1 MTLTQLKYIIAVD
14 THRHFATAAEKCFV
28 TQPTLSMQIQKL
40 EEELGVLI
48 FDRSKHPVVPTQI
61 GVKIVEQA
69 RSTLQEANLLRDIAS
84 SADSELSGY
93 FRVGIIPTI
102 APYLIPLFIRSF
114 TERYPRVELVFEEAM
129 TKDLLHRLNNDD
141 LDASILATPAGQ
153 NGINEQDLFFEPFVG
168 YLSSSHP
175 LSSKDTLEVDDL
187 DVNNLWLLTDGH
199 CFRDQTVKLC
209 KQGRHSSRNNAIEFE
224 SGNLETLKKLVEQ
237 NFGMT
242 LLPYL
247 AISDRE
253 RMHDEAMI
261 REFNQPVPIRK
272 VRLAYGRKH
281 LKKKIIEA
289 FTEEIRLSVPPELL
303 SVESSMIIE

>member
-1 MTLTQLKYIIAVD
+1 
-14 THRHFATAAEKCFV
+14 
-28 TQPTLSMQIQKL
+28 MQIQKL
-40 EEELGVLI
+40 EEELGVLV

-69 RSTLQEANLLRDIAS
+69 RNTLQEANLLRDIAS

-114 TERYPRVELVFEEAM
+114 TDRYPRVELVFEEAM
-129 TKDLLHRLNNDD
+129 TKNLLHRLNNDD
-141 LDASILATPAGQ
+141 LDAGILATPVAQ
-153 NGINEQDLFFEPFVG
+153 NGINEHDLFFEPFVG
-168 YLSSSHP
+168 YLSGSHP
-175 LSSKDTLEVDDL
+175 LASKKTLEVNDL

-199 CFRDQTVKLC
+199 CFRDQAVKLC
-209 KQGRHSSRNNAIEFE
+209 KQGRHSNRNNAIEFE

-247 AISDRE
+247 AVSDRE
-253 RMHDEAMI
+253 RSHKEAVL
-261 REFNQPVPIRK
+261 REFSRPVPIRK

-289 FTEEIRLSVPPELL
+289 FTEAIKNSVPGELL
-303 SVESSMIIE
+303 SVDSNMIVE